1 MNHVDGD
8 PVSPGNLPAPLS
20 RFIGR
25 GRETAEVMHL
35 LAEHRLVTLIGPGG
49 SGKTRLALH
58 VAAGVQQNYPD
69 GAWLIEFAPLS
80 EDLLVAQTVA
90 TALGVRESAGLAVR
104 ESLQT
109 YLQARAALLILDNCE
124 HLLGSLADLAATL
137 LQACPHLRLL
147 ATSRE
152 PLGVP
157 GELVWVV
164 PPLSV
169 PHRQPWLDPA
179 SQRAALAAF
188 RESEAVQLFAARAT
202 EAVPTFQLTG
212 ENGSWIADI
221 CRRLD
226 GLPLAIELAAARMRA
241 LSVQQ
246 IAERLDDRFHLL
258 TSSLRTVPRRH
269 RALEATFDWSH
280 DLLLPAE
287 RTVFRRLAVFA
298 GGWTLEAAEAVCASG
313 DVAGVDVRSG
323 SAVYAS
329 DVLDL
334 LQALV
339 GKSLVVVENREG
351 QSRYRML
358 ETVREYALQKLA
370 DSGEHDA
377 IRDRHVAYYL
387 DWAEA
392 NSLRLTTA
400 VQIEWRR
407 LFVLEHDNFRAAL
420 EWTTGRPDK
429 HAAGLR
435 LAGALGPF
443 WRWGGYMS
451 EGRERLATALA
462 LPGAQASTVL
472 RGRAS
477 LWAASIAFMQSD
489 FPATRILAEAGLKI
503 SREAGPPGR
512 PGVGL
517 ALYILGDLAMEVG
530 DDAAAPGLFTDAL
543 EIFRELG
550 DTGRVTDT
558 LVLLG
563 WAAMRA
569 GDYARAEQL
578 LNEPLPLLRERQ
590 EGGRLALSLAG
601 LGELCVRQGKLDQA
615 NNLLAESL
623 ALRREAGDLWGC
635 AGTLGS
641 LGWVALLRRDFSRTR
656 ELLGES
662 MRIRQEIGDRGGL
675 AWCLEK
681 LAEAATLEAQAL
693 PALPRRE
700 AQQRAVRMLGAA
712 AALRAPIGSA
722 IDTADRPSYERL
734 LARLRHTLG
743 ATAFDASWAEGAGLP
758 VSDVIDLA
766 VTPPPPDVTE
776 LSASGSAKAA
786 FGGLSARERETAAL
800 IAAGLSNREIADHMV
815 VGLRTVE
822 TYVTRILTKLGLES
836 RVQIATWARDVGLSA
851 SPR

>member
-1 MNHVDGD
+1 MDRIYRD

-25 GRETAEVMHL
+25 GRETAEVLRL
-35 LAEHRLVTLIGPGG
+35 LAVHRLVTLIGPGG

-58 VAAGVQQNYPD
+58 VARSVQQYYPD
-69 GAWLIEFAPLS
+69 GAWLTEFAPLS
-80 EDLLVAQTVA
+80 EDQRVAQAVA
-90 TALGVRESAGLAVR
+90 TALGVRESAGLAVS
-104 ESLQT
+104 ESLQNH
-109 YLQARAALLILDNCE
+109 LQARAALLVLDNCE
-124 HLLGSLADLAATL
+124 HLLGTLADLAATL
-137 LQACPHLRLL
+137 LQACPHIRVL

-179 SQRAALAAF
+179 SGRAALDAF
-188 RESEAVQLFAARAT
+188 RESEAVQLFAARAV
-202 EAVPTFQLTG
+202 EAVPTFQLTA
-212 ENGSWIADI
+212 ENGPWIADI

-226 GLPLAIELAAARMRA
+226 GLPLAIELAAARIRA

-258 TSSLRTVPRRH
+258 TSSLRTVSQRH
-269 RALEATFDWSH
+269 RTLEATFDWSH
-280 DLLLPAE
+280 ELLSAAE
-287 RTVFRRLAVFA
+287 RTVFRRLAVFV
-298 GGWTLEAAEAVCASG
+298 GGWRLEAAEVVCAG
-313 DVAGVDVRSG
+313 GDVRSE
-323 SAVYAS
+323 A
-329 DVLDL
+329 VLDV

-339 GKSLVVVENREG
+339 DKSLVVVENREG
-351 QSRYRML
+351 QSRYRLL
-358 ETVREYALQKLA
+358 ETIREYALQKLA
-370 DSGEHDA
+370 DAGEHA
-377 IRDRHVAYYL
+377 TVRDRHLAYYL
-387 DWAEA
+387 GWAEA
-392 NSLRLTTA
+392 STLHLTTA
-400 VQIEWRR
+400 VQSEWRR
-407 LFVLEHDNFRAAL
+407 LFDLEHDNFRAAL
-420 EWTTGRPDK
+420 EWTYGIPDK

-435 LAGALGPF
+435 LAATLGPF
-443 WRWGGYMS
+443 WHWGGYLS
-451 EGRERLATALA
+451 EGRDRLAMALA
-462 LPGAQASTVL
+462 LTGAQASTL
-472 RGRAS
+472 ARGWAS
-477 LWAASIAFMQSD
+477 LWAARIAFMQSD

-512 PGVGL
+512 PGVGR

-530 DDAAAPGLFTDAL
+530 DDDAAPGLFRDAL

-550 DTGRVTDT
+550 DTRGITDT

-578 LNEPLPLLRERQ
+578 LNEPLPLLRERK
-590 EGGRLALSLAG
+590 EGVRLALSLAG

-615 NNLLAESL
+615 HNLLAESL
-623 ALRREAGDLWGC
+623 AFRRELGDLWGC
-635 AGTLGS
+635 AGALGS

-693 PALPRRE
+693 PARQRRE
-700 AQQRAVRMLGAA
+700 TQQRAVRMLGAA
-712 AALRAPIGSA
+712 AALRAPVGSA
-722 IDTADRPSYERL
+722 IDTADWPSYERL

-743 ATAFDASWAEGAGLP
+743 ETAFDATWAEGAGLP
-758 VSDVIDLA
+758 VSQVIDLA
-766 VTPPPPDVTE
+766 VTPPPSDATE
-776 LSASGSAKAA
+776 LSASRSVKAA

-800 IAAGLSNREIADHMV
+800 IAAGLSNREIANHMV
-815 VGLRTVE
+815 VGLKTVE
-822 TYVTRILTKLGLES
+822 TYVTRILIKLGFDS
-836 RVQIATWARDVGLSA
+836 RVQVATWAREVGLPEYPLNA
-851 SPR
+851 S

>member
-1 MNHVDGD
+1 MNHAYRDLG
-8 PVSPGNLPAPLS
+8 SSGNLPAPLS

-25 GRETAEVMHL
+25 AREAAEVMRL
-35 LAEHRLVTLIGPGG
+35 LGEHRLVTLIGPGG

-58 VAAGVQQNYPD
+58 VAHGVQQSYPD

-80 EDLLVAQTVA
+80 EDQRVAQAVA
-90 TALGVRESAGLAVR
+90 TALGVRESAGLAVG
-104 ESLQT
+104 ESLQNH
-109 YLQARAALLILDNCE
+109 LQARSALLVLDNCE
-124 HLLGSLADLAATL
+124 HLLGTLADLAATL

-157 GELVWVV
+157 GELVWAV
-164 PPLSV
+164 PPLST
-169 PHRQPWLDPA
+169 PDRQPWLDPA
-179 SQRAALAAF
+179 SQRAALAAL

-202 EAVPTFQLTG
+202 EAVPTFQLTA
-212 ENGSWIADI
+212 ENGPWIADI

-241 LSVQQ
+241 LSVEQ

-258 TSSLRTVPRRH
+258 TSSLRTVAQRH

-280 DLLLPAE
+280 ELLSAAE
-287 RTVFRRLAVFA
+287 RTAFRRLAVFV
-298 GGWTLEAAEAVCASG
+298 GGWRLEAAEAVCAGG
-313 DVAGVDVRSG
+313 DVRPEA
-323 SAVYAS
+323 
-329 DVLDL
+329 VLDL
-334 LQALV
+334 LRALV
-339 GKSLVVVENREG
+339 DKSLVVAENREG
-351 QSRYRML
+351 QSRYRLL
-358 ETVREYALQKLA
+358 ETIREYALQKLA
-370 DSGEHDA
+370 DAGEHA
-377 IRDRHVAYYL
+377 AVRDRHLAYYL
-387 DWAEA
+387 GWAEA
-392 NSLRLTTA
+392 NTSHLATEIRS
-400 VQIEWRR
+400 EWRR
-407 LFVLEHDNFRAAL
+407 LFDLEHDNLRAAL
-420 EWTTGRPDK
+420 DWAYGMPDK
-429 HAAGLR
+429 HAAGLH
-435 LAGALGPF
+435 LAATLGAF
-443 WRWGGYMS
+443 WRGGGYMS

-462 LPGAQASTVL
+462 LPGAQASTVT
-472 RGRAS
+472 RGLAS
-477 LWAASIAFMQSD
+477 TWAARIAFLQSD
-489 FPATRILAEAGLKI
+489 FPATRILAETGLKI

-512 PGVGL
+512 PGVGQ

-530 DDAAAPGLFTDAL
+530 DDDAAPGLFGDAL

-550 DTGRVTDT
+550 DTGAITDT

-563 WAAMRA
+563 WAAMRT

-578 LNEPLPLLRERQ
+578 LNEPLPLLRETK
-590 EGGRLALSLAG
+590 EGGRLALGLAG
-601 LGELCVRQGKLDQA
+601 LGELCLRQGKLDEAQ
-615 NNLLAESL
+615 NLLAESL
-623 ALRREAGDLWGC
+623 EIRRESGDLWGC
-635 AGTLGS
+635 AGALGS

-681 LAEAATLEAQAL
+681 LAEAASLEAQAL
-693 PALPRRE
+693 PALPRRQT
-700 AQQRAVRMLGAA
+700 QQRAACMLGAA
-712 AALRAPIGSA
+712 SALREPVGSA

-743 ATAFDASWAEGAGLP
+743 DTAFDASWAEGAGMP
-758 VSDVIDLA
+758 VSHVIDLA

-786 FGGLSARERETAAL
+786 FSGLSARERETAAL

-822 TYVTRILTKLGLES
+822 TYVTRILIKLSLDS
-836 RVQIATWARDVGLSA
+836 RVQIATWAREVGLPE
-851 SPR
+851 SPRNAS